1 MKSTFVKV
9 LALCLFWLSGSG
21 ALARVSA
28 QTDSVVMPEDY
39 PEKILFLGNSFTY
52 YNDGLHKHYGNLLRA
67 ADLYRADR
75 NKLRMLTYSGSGLW
89 EHSAGLHSALTND
102 RWDAVVMHD
111 YSNGPITEW
120 DRFVSASDALGGIAR
135 AQGTAPMLMMT
146 WAYVGQ
152 PEMTLELA
160 EAYTKRGKDLGAK
173 VIPVGLAFAAARQ
186 RLGIDLYSPD
196 LLRFDS
202 GQAVYEQTIKHPS
215 VAGTYLAACT
225 VYAALTGRTPEGL
238 IYTAGLDLEV
248 ARDLQRVA
256 FLTVQSYQH
265 KH

>member
-1 MKSTFVKV
+1 MKCAFAKV
-9 LALCLFWLSGSG
+9 FALCLLWLGG
-21 ALARVSA
+21 GETLARA
-28 QTDSVVMPEDY
+28 PTQLGPAVMPEDY

-67 ADLYRADR
+67 ADLYRTDR

-89 EHSAGLHSALTND
+89 EHSAALHSALIND

-135 AQGTAPMLMMT
+135 AQDTTPILMMT
-146 WAYVGQ
+146 WAYAGQ
-152 PEMTLELA
+152 PEMTLKLA

-173 VIPVGLAFAAARQ
+173 VIPVGLAFAAAVQ
-186 RLGIDLYSPD
+186 QLGIDLYSPD
-196 LLRFDS
+196 LRRFDS
-202 GQAVYEQTIKHPS
+202 GQPVYEQTIKHPS
-215 VAGTYLAACT
+215 LAGTYLAACT

-238 IYTAGLDLEV
+238 IYTAGLDPEV

-265 KH
+265 KY